1 MAYVGS
7 SFGRCAALEFIHIHS
22 EPNSFYYDIGK
33 NVIIES
39 FALCY
44 YYYKKPIKSFTHI
57 RIINLRTGL
66 ISRLYSERKK
76 LVEKLEKS
84 EGKKEKKLYED
95 KKKGRKYEGKK
106 EKRKEWQEAKEKK
119 RRTL

>member
-1 MAYVGS
+1 MSECVECVLICARVRETMMDNAGS
-7 SFGRCAALEFIHIHS
+7 SFGRCAALVLIHSYS

-66 ISRLYSERKK
+66 ISRLY
-76 LVEKLEKS
+76 
-84 EGKKEKKLYED
+84 
-95 KKKGRKYEGKK
+95 
-106 EKRKEWQEAKEKK
+106 
-119 RRTL
+119 